1 MRKVIAVRK
10 DSYSVLIVD
19 ADCEF
24 ADTLGLRVIERNNL
38 SLCGKVYSGDAVLPV
53 VKEKMP
59 DIIIMD
65 LTLPA
70 LDGISVIRM
79 LQKDLKYKPVII
91 ITSAYSNDMQRYLI
105 NDIPTHISSGNQ
117 FLVSIFSTEPVIW

>member
-19 ADCEF
+19 ADREF
-24 ADTLGLRVIERNNL
+24 ADTLGLRIIARNNMT
-38 SLCGKVYSGDAVLPV
+38 LCGKVYSGDAVLPV
-53 VKEKMP
+53 VREKRP
-59 DIIIMD
+59 DVIIMD

-79 LQKDLKYKPVII
+79 LQKDLPYKPII
-91 ITSAYSNDMQRYLI
+91 VITSAYSNDMQRYLI
-105 NDIPTHISSGNQ
+105 NDITSK
-117 FLVSIFSTEPVIW
+117 FWK